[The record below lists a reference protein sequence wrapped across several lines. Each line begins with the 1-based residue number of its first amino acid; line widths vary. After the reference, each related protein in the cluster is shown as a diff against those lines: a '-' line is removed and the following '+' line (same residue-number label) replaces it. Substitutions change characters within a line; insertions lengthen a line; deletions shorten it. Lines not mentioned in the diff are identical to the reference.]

1 MTGRR
6 RCAMFRAMTPD
17 GFDPQAWAPELQK
30 TRIYESLLTDIVL
43 GVLPP
48 GAVVGERQLSA
59 RRGWGLAGVRDAL
72 GRLALE
78 GLVVRRARV
87 GATVAPLDV
96 REIEEAFE
104 VRRLLDGRAA
114 GLAAR
119 NATAADR
126 AGLSSA
132 FDGAEAAVAR
142 GDLRALVEMD
152 RAFHRAVAAATHN
165 ALLARWLVSL
175 HDMAARWWVFAMAR
189 QDPAEQLADVR
200 LHRDLAA
207 AVVAGDVREAEAAMA
222 RLIGDPPSLASAA
235 LTPPGARRAAL
246 DPA

>member
-1 MTGRR
+1 MLLP
-6 RCAMFRAMTPD
+6 MFPD
-17 GFDPQAWAPELQK
+17 SFHSGAPDSATWAPELQK
-30 TRIYESLLTDIVL
+30 TRVYEALLTDIVL
-43 GVLPP
+43 GDLPP
-48 GAVVGERQLSA
+48 GAVLVERALAA

-78 GLVVRRARV
+78 GLIVRRPRV

-104 VRRLLDGRAA
+104 VRRLLDARAA

-119 NATAADR
+119 NARTADVEA
-126 AGLSSA
+126 LTTA

-142 GDLRALVEMD
+142 ADLRALVEMD

-165 ALLARWLVSL
+165 ALLARWLVHV
-175 HDMAARWWVFAMAR
+175 HDTAARWWVFAMAR

-207 AVVAGDVREAEAAMA
+207 AIAGGGVREAEAAMA
-222 RLIGDPPSLASAA
+222 RLIGDPPSLASPA
-235 LTPPGARRAAL
+235 LTPPGVRRTAL
-246 DPA
+246 DPAG

>member
-1 MTGRR
+1 MLRP
-6 RCAMFRAMTPD
+6 MSPD
-17 GFDPQAWAPELQK
+17 GFDPRAWAPELQK
-30 TRIYESLLTDIVL
+30 TRIYEALLTDIVM
-43 GVLPP
+43 GDLPP
-48 GAVVGERQLSA
+48 GAVMVERALAA

-78 GLVVRRARV
+78 GLIVRRARV

-119 NATAADR
+119 NATPADVH
-126 AGLSSA
+126 ALSTA

-165 ALLARWLVSL
+165 ALLARWLTAV
-175 HDMAARWWVFAMAR
+175 HDTAARWWVFAMGR
-189 QDPAEQLADVR
+189 QDPAEQLADLR

-207 AVVAGDVREAEAAMA
+207 AVAAHNVREAEAAMA
-222 RLIGDPPSLASAA
+222 RLIGDPPSLASPAV
-235 LTPPGARRAAL
+235 TPPGLVRGEL